1 MLYWYSKY
9 TRSSSTTSN
18 QVCGAIGAVCN
29 REQVPSLK
37 GRELV
42 MEPRKYGIQCKVYSL
57 CQLQT
62 RELIQQIPLVH

>member
-18 QVCGAIGAVCN
+18 QVCGATGAVCN

-42 MEPRKYGIQCKVYSL
+42 MDQGSKGSNARYIL
-57 CQLQT
+57 CVSFK
-62 RELIQQIPLVH
+62 REN